1 MAIAA
6 GKSVLCE
13 KPIAESVADA
23 EELYAFAKKKGVM
36 LQEGMWYL
44 FRKARPEPLRHC
56 WLRTSRIDQ
65 FAV

>member
-13 KPIAESVADA
+13 KPLAESVTDA
-23 EELYAFAKKKGVM
+23 EELYAFAEKKGVM

-44 FRKARPEPLRHC
+44 FRKARTSFSHF
-56 WLRTSRIDQ
+56 WLCACHSEQIH
-65 FAV
+65 